1 MKAPCLNWSGPT
13 LFSCIVAQS
22 KGPKPSRSG
31 CSEPEKDTE
40 PARPL
45 KRRRASRSNT
55 CCEFLGKLV
64 CKHALRC
71 LYGIG
76 SGTVNK
82 IYKGEKALHYGQ
94 GRKHPKHPQLGY
106 ALRDSTRTKW
116 PSVVMYFWLLYHN
129 VAEVLPER
137 FEMPKFATGED
148 FEDDLAHEDPDGAQR
163 HLQSFLLGLDRSLYN
178 PDTSNMGPG
187 TLKGPRRFVQVS
199 SASQLYW
206 DYSGFEMAAGR
217 TPAGL
222 TAFTTCFKKMFKTHL
237 GMRKRG
243 THALCNM
250 CSRLK
255 SEGRKAT
262 TQERKAEIQ
271 QIYANHLL
279 AQWLDRQYYWQ
290 MRALAA
296 ACFRNSMEFSQKLHG
311 FNLSF
316 TFRRTWL

>member
-129 VAEVLPER
+129 VAEVLNGLRCPSLQLVKTLRMIWPTKTRMELSDTCNPSSLVLTGR
-137 FEMPKFATGED
+137 CTIPTLPTWGREPSKAQGASCKFLQRVNYIGIIVALKWLQGGHQ
-148 FEDDLAHEDPDGAQR
+148 LA
-163 HLQSFLLGLDRSLYN
+163 
-178 PDTSNMGPG
+178 
-187 TLKGPRRFVQVS
+187 
-199 SASQLYW
+199 
-206 DYSGFEMAAGR
+206 
-217 TPAGL
+217 
-222 TAFTTCFKKMFKTHL
+222 
-237 GMRKRG
+237 
-243 THALCNM
+243 
-250 CSRLK
+250 
-255 SEGRKAT
+255 
-262 TQERKAEIQ
+262 
-271 QIYANHLL
+271 
-279 AQWLDRQYYWQ
+279 
-290 MRALAA
+290 
-296 ACFRNSMEFSQKLHG
+296 
-311 FNLSF
+311 
-316 TFRRTWL
+316 